1 MRGQEPKTHSY
12 RRRAKK
18 LKGRTHIVSSLS
30 LHSALNRVYYSY
42 SAEGRTFI
50 LQKTNLTIVFC
61 TWRIA
66 DKEKCRFMDGWL
78 NCKETKPP
86 HWLHLSS
93 KTHRWFICSANWLLK
108 RLLRAEYK
116 KRNGKVMQTF
126 SKADSFFSLDGSS
139 RDEKQTLNQKW
150 IPWQSLLGDE
160 KSFARK
166 QCPRGN
172 FEARFQLKAS

>member
-1 MRGQEPKTHSY
+1 MRRQEPTTQSY
-12 RRRAKK
+12 RRRAKT

-86 HWLHLSS
+86 LWIHLSS
-93 KTHRWFICSANWLLK
+93 KTHRWFICSANWLLE
-108 RLLRAEYK
+108 RLLRVEYK

-126 SKADSFFSLDGSS
+126 NKTDSFFSLHESL
-139 RDEKQTLNQKW
+139 RDDKQTLNQKW

-160 KSFARK
+160 KSCARK
-166 QCPRGN
+166 QCFRGT
-172 FEARFQLKAS
+172 FETSFQLKAS